1 MKIKYD
7 SIGEPGT
14 LSSLRPLYLGE
25 EYGFLIPSL
34 KAEFCGD
41 TTFFTVYCGL
51 TTHQL

>member
-1 MKIKYD
+1 MRIKYD

-25 EYGFLIPSL
+25 EYGFPIPSL

-41 TTFFTVYCGL
+41 TLSTVYCGL